1 MWTFTKYLVYLQ
13 NFSWSNVFGK
23 FVPIVR
29 GSYNGVL
36 KVHSFN
42 KVDLTIPCNLRDA
55 KQNFSATILLKPQLA
70 QQQEST
76 MKKWQNPLVGFHIDQ
91 SCIFHIW
98 PKPNIHLWKTLALGT
113 EDGRFT
119 SICLLYGQ
127 LSQGR
132 MADFPAFIA
141 SKSFYQWNHHIAQMK
156 WHNFQHILMY

>member
-1 MWTFTKYLVYLQ
+1 M
-13 NFSWSNVFGK
+13 
-23 FVPIVR
+23 
-29 GSYNGVL
+29 L
-36 KVHSFN
+36 KVYSFN

-132 MADFPAFIA
+132 MANFPAFIA
-141 SKSFYQWNHHIAQMK
+141 SKSFDLWKHHIPYAR
-156 WHNFQHILMY
+156 HYNPRLVYILPAVYIVEWLVLQTIYVLNKEILLFWGLKSAV